1 MRMIIGID
9 ARFFGPRAKGLGRYT
24 QKLIENLEKIDG
36 KNVYIVFL
44 REKDFESYFPQ
55 NKNFKKVLADFPCY
69 GFFEQ
74 IFFPFLIGRHGI
86 DLMHFPHFNA
96 PIFYRKKFVVT
107 IHDLI
112 LRHFP
117 PKKAGVLEGLK
128 YFIKDLAYRAV
139 IRRAIKKSG
148 RVVAVSEF
156 VKKDILAHYKI
167 TPKKIRVIY
176 EGSPDFQDSDKQK
189 ESNVAARNSFILYV
203 GNAYPHKNL
212 DVLIDGFLLY
222 LDNSGDKITKLVLA
236 GENDYF
242 YERLKRQK
250 SGPISKYPDRIVFSG
265 FIEENNLPALYQKAS
280 AYVFPSLCEGFGLP
294 PLEAM
299 ACGAPV
305 ISSDETALPEILG
318 DAALYFNPRDPEDLA
333 QKIKIILEDKNLR
346 DKLIN
351 KGYDQAKSY
360 TWKKMAEEIKELYF
374 ETVL

>member
-1 MRMIIGID
+1 MRYAISDMRMIIGID

-250 SGPISKYPDRIVFSG
+250 SGPISKYPDRIVFRDLLKKIICRLCIKKPRLM
-265 FIEENNLPALYQKAS
+265 FFLPSAKAS
-280 AYVFPSLCEGFGLP
+280 VCLLWKRWLAARRLFLPMKPLCLKFWEMP
-294 PLEAM
+294 PF
-299 ACGAPV
+299 
-305 ISSDETALPEILG
+305 ILIR
-318 DAALYFNPRDPEDLA
+318 AIR
-333 QKIKIILEDKNLR
+333 KIWLK
-346 DKLIN
+346 KL
-351 KGYDQAKSY
+351 K
-360 TWKKMAEEIKELYF
+360 
-374 ETVL
+374 